1 MLEYTYVKVVLFT
14 VKAKEVLDL
23 LKITRQTL
31 SNYVQS
37 GIIKVTILPN
47 GRYDYSKEDV
57 YAFVNK
63 TANKKTCIYARV
75 SDSSQKHE
83 LEQQVEA
90 ARLFSH
96 ANGYVVSDVFTDIAS
111 DTDYENRDDFF
122 RLLSQVFSN
131 TVERIVVTENDKICV
146 SGYTLLLSILK
157 NYSCEIIC
165 LNQDDFTKTRRK
177 DV

>member
-1 MLEYTYVKVVLFT
+1 M
-14 VKAKEVLDL
+14 KAKEVLDL

-75 SDSSQKHE
+75 SDSKQIKE

-90 ARLFSH
+90 AKLFCYS
-96 ANGYVVSDVFTDIAS
+96 NGYVISDVFTDIAS
-111 DTDYENRDDFF
+111 DTDYEKRDGFF
-122 RLLSQVFSN
+122 RLLSQVFSD
-131 TVERIVVTENDKICV
+131 TVERIVVSQSDTICI
-146 SGYTLLLSILK
+146 SGYTLLLNILK
-157 NYSCEIIC
+157 KYSCEIIC
-165 LNQDDFTKTRRK
+165 LN
-177 DV
+177 